1 MSPRRFA
8 SGVHASAKPE
18 SMPAQAGGASGV
30 TRRQFLRRAAVAG
43 GLVAAPWIVPAS
55 ALGRDGAAAP
65 SERIVMGGIGLGG
78 RGSQDLAW
86 LLQQG
91 DVQFVAVCDVDG
103 RRRQGA
109 KNRVDGRYGNQDCKA
124 YIDLREILAG
134 HGEIDAMLI
143 ATGDRWH
150 ALAAT
155 LAMQAGKDVY
165 CEKPGTMTVAEG
177 RALVNAAERHCRV
190 FQTGAQRM
198 SEANF
203 VFPTELARNGQL
215 GQLHT
220 VRAHMWSAVQDVTKN
235 DWLAAQQEPPR
246 EELDWDLWLGPVP
259 WRAYNAGYL
268 GGCDRWGVYWDLA
281 AGVAGWG
288 SHTFI
293 QCQMAARA
301 EHTSPVEY
309 IYPGNS
315 SGAGMVTRF
324 ANGVKM
330 VLEFS
335 GWRGSCGVRFEGS
348 EGWASM
354 ADGYSKPD
362 FSSPALVGE
371 FQKVMNQYEAR
382 TERPMNHLRDFLSCV
397 KTRRLSIANPEV
409 MHRSMTTC
417 HAINICLALKRDL
430 KWDPQREEF
439 AGDADANRMRTR
451 AMREPWHT

>member
-1 MSPRRFA
+1 MPSKAKEISRRSFLK
-8 SGVHASAKPE
+8 GV
-18 SMPAQAGGASGV
+18 
-30 TRRQFLRRAAVAG
+30 AAAG
-43 GLVAAPWIVPAS
+43 GLLAAPYVLTSAALGAAGRPPAS
-55 ALGRDGAAAP
+55 D
-65 SERIVMGGIGLGG
+65 RIVMGGIGRGG
-78 RGSQDLAW
+78 RGSGDLGW
-86 LLQQG
+86 LLGQG

-109 KNRVDGRYGNQDCKA
+109 KNAVDGRYRNKDCKA
-124 YIDLREILAG
+124 YIDLREILAESDG
-134 HGEIDAMLI
+134 IDAMLI

-150 ALAAT
+150 ALAASM
-155 LAMQAGKDVY
+155 AMQAGKDVY

-177 RALVNAAERHCRV
+177 RALVETAERHCRI
-190 FQTGAQRM
+190 FQTGAQRL

-220 VRAHMWSAVQDVTKN
+220 VRAHMWSTVQDVTKN
-235 DWLAAQQEPPR
+235 DWLAAQPEPPR

-259 WRAYNAGYL
+259 WRAYNAGYI
-268 GGCDRWGVYWDLA
+268 GGCDRWGVYWDLG

-293 QCQMAARA
+293 QCQMAAGA

-324 ANGVKM
+324 ANGIKM

-335 GWRGSCGVRFEGS
+335 GWRGTCGVRFEGS
-348 EGWASM
+348 EGWASV

-362 FSSPALVGE
+362 FPSPALLGE
-371 FQKVMNQYEAR
+371 FKKVMSEYEAR
-382 TERPMNHLRDFLSCV
+382 TQRPMNHLRDFLSCV
-397 KTRRLSIANPEV
+397 KSRRQTIANPEV

-430 KWDPQREEF
+430 KWDPQKEEF
-439 AGDADANRMRTR
+439 INDPQANRMRAR
-451 AMREPWHT
+451 AIRQPWRI